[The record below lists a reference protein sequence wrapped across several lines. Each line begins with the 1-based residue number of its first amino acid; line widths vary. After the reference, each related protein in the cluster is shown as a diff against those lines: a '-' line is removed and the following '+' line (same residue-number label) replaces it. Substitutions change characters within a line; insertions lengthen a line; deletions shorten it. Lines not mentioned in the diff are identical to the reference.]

1 MSKAVK
7 VTSKRAVVAAV
18 QLTGVSDLEF
28 ESSLGELREL
38 AKTLGFEVVSV
49 FTQKRSSFDSTAYLG
64 IGKRDEMRRFVQGEP
79 ELEAEPDAAP
89 SSEDLPAA
97 SVTEKGADHRAEKRA
112 EKRIARH
119 GAVAA
124 REAAK
129 ALAETDNRRAAFVLV
144 DHEISPSQARN
155 LENEIGCDVLDRTMV
170 ILEIF
175 HRHARSNAARAQVE
189 IARLRYLAPR
199 LREAAKLAGP
209 QGRQRSGVGGRGA
222 GEGAGEAD
230 RAKIRDRIA
239 ELKQEI
245 TALDLERQVQRARR
259 QESQGLARVVLIG
272 YTNAGKSTLM
282 RALTGSEVLV
292 ANKLFATLDTTVR
305 ALVPDGVPRVLVS
318 DTVGFIKNLPHDLV
332 ASFKSTL
339 EEAAEASL
347 LLHVIDASDP
357 GFERQITVTEKVI
370 EEIDA
375 GKVPRLRIF
384 NKIDQVGDAKAQAE
398 RAKALRAQYPKCIV
412 MSAVDMDAVAKLR
425 KSIRAFFSRR
435 LVKAE
440 LFLPWSAQHLRGEL
454 FANCVVLEERADAEG
469 AFFRVRGERADID
482 GLREKIKIA

>member
-1 MSKAVK
+1 MSKAVNLNP
-7 VTSKRAVVAAV
+7 KRAVVAAV

-28 ESSLGELREL
+28 QASLNELREL
-38 AKTLGFEVVSV
+38 AKTLGFEVVAT
-49 FTQKRSSFDSTAYLG
+49 FTQKRASFDSMAYLG
-64 IGKRDEMRRFVQGEP
+64 TGKREELRRFVQGEAAP
-79 ELEAEPDAAP
+79 DIAADESAEEPDAEQGAHK
-89 SSEDLPAA
+89 LPE
-97 SVTEKGADHRAEKRA
+97 TRPEKRA
-112 EKRIARH
+112 ARH
-119 GAVAA
+119 GAIAA

-129 ALAETDNRRAAFVLV
+129 ALAASDTRRAAFVLV
-144 DHEISPSQARN
+144 DHDISPSQARN

-222 GEGAGEAD
+222 GESAGEAD

-259 QESQGLARVVLIG
+259 QESQGLARVALIG

-305 ALVPDGVPRVLVS
+305 ALVPEGVPRVLVS

-357 GFERQITVTEKVI
+357 GFERQIDVTEQVI
-370 EEIDA
+370 GEIDA
-375 GKVPRLRIF
+375 GKVPRLRVF
-384 NKIDQVGDAKAQAE
+384 NKIDQVGDAKEQAA
-398 RAKALRAQYPKCIV
+398 RTKALRVQYPKCIV
-412 MSAVDMDAVAKLR
+412 LSAVDSDDVAKLH
-425 KSIRAFFSRR
+425 KTIIAFFSRR

-440 LFLPWSAQHLRGEL
+440 LFLPWSAQQLRGEL
-454 FANCVVLEERADAEG
+454 FAQCQVLEERADAEG
-469 AFFRVRGERADID
+469 AHFSVRGERKDID
-482 GLREKIKIA
+482 GLRERIGQATGGR

>member
-7 VTSKRAVVAAV
+7 AAPKRAVVAAV
-18 QLTGVSDLEF
+18 QLAGVSDLEF
-28 ESSLGELREL
+28 ESSLSELREL
-38 AKTLGFEVVSV
+38 AKTLGFEVVGT
-49 FTQKRSSFDSTAYLG
+49 FTQKRTSFDSTAYLG
-64 IGKRDEMRRFVQGEP
+64 VGKREEMRRFVQGEP
-79 ELEAEPDAAP
+79 AASAADGTSSDADGVEQN
-89 SSEDLPAA
+89 SSEL
-97 SVTEKGADHRAEKRA
+97 VEKR
-112 EKRIARH
+112 KARH

-124 REAAK
+124 REEAK
-129 ALAETDNRRAAFVLV
+129 ALAAKDSRRAAFVLV

-245 TALDLERQVQRARR
+245 IALDLERQVQRARR
-259 QESQGLARVVLIG
+259 QESQGLARVALIG

-305 ALVPDGVPRVLVS
+305 ALVPDGIPRVLVS

-357 GFERQITVTEKVI
+357 GFERQLAVTEKVI
-370 EEIDA
+370 EEIEA
-375 GKVPRLRIF
+375 GKVPRLLVF
-384 NKIDQVGDAKAQAE
+384 NKIDQVGDARVQKE
-398 RAKALRAQYPKCIV
+398 RAKALRAQFPKCIV
-412 MSAVDMDAVAKLR
+412 MSAVDKDDVAKLH
-425 KSIRAFFSRR
+425 KTIRAFFAKR

-440 LFLPWSAQHLRGEL
+440 LFLPWSAQQLRGEV
-454 FANCVVLEERADAEG
+454 FSNCEVLEERAETEG
-469 AFFRVRGERADID
+469 AFFRVRGERKDID
-482 GLREKIKIA
+482 GLRERIEQAQGNRQGER

>member
-7 VTSKRAVVAAV
+7 VMSKRAVVAAV

-28 ESSLGELREL
+28 ESSLSELREL
-38 AKTLGFEVVSV
+38 AKTLGFEVVGT
-49 FTQKRSSFDSTAYLG
+49 FTQKRTNFDSTAYLG
-64 IGKRDEMRRFVQGEP
+64 TGKRDEMRRFVQGEN
-79 ELEAEPDAAP
+79 
-89 SSEDLPAA
+89 A
-97 SVTEKGADHRAEKRA
+97 SDPTEEEGVTARTAKGGSKQQDK
-112 EKRIARH
+112 KVARH
-119 GAVAA
+119 GIVAA

-129 ALAETDNRRAAFVLV
+129 ALAESDTRRAAFVLV

-259 QESQGLARVVLIG
+259 QETQGLARVVLIG

-357 GFERQITVTEKVI
+357 GFERQIAVTEKVI
-370 EEIDA
+370 AEIEA
-375 GKVPRLRIF
+375 GDVPRLRVF
-384 NKIDQVGDAKAQAE
+384 NKIDRVGDAKAQIE
-398 RAKALRAQYPKCIV
+398 LAKALRSRYPKCIV
-412 MSAVDMDAVAKLR
+412 MSAVDPNAVLKLQ
-425 KSIRAFFSRR
+425 KTIRSFFSRR

-482 GLREKIKIA
+482 GLREKIRIA